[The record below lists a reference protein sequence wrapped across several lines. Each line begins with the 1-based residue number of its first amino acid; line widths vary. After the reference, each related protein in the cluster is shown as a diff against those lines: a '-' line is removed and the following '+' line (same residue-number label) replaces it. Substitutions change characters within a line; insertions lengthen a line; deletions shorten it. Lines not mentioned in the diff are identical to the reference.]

1 MYGLVAQHACGPQLS
16 HHPVTTWL
24 TGSALPRRFF
34 FFWLVMFLVHQ
45 MAVAMFRLMGAIGR
59 TLVVATTLGS
69 TLVLAI
75 VTMSGFVLAYPQA
88 RPLHMPLHLRT
99 SRDVVL
105 LPRRYLGE
113 LLTSCFQ
120 TSGVQLSSMPPC
132 AA

>member
-1 MYGLVAQHACGPQLS
+1 MYGCSPCCVWH
-16 HHPVTTWL
+16 
-24 TGSALPRRFF
+24 TGLYAVSLRFCRFF

-88 RPLHMPLHLRT
+88 NPNHNHPLEANRI
-99 SRDVVL
+99 SRL
-105 LPRRYLGE
+105 
-113 LLTSCFQ
+113 C
-120 TSGVQLSSMPPC
+120 
-132 AA
+132 

>member
-1 MYGLVAQHACGPQLS
+1 MWGC
-16 HHPVTTWL
+16 
-24 TGSALPRRFF
+24 RFF

-88 RPLHMPLHLRT
+88 CPLNTPYRPNTLDGTGCL
-99 SRDVVL
+99 
-105 LPRRYLGE
+105 
-113 LLTSCFQ
+113 C
-120 TSGVQLSSMPPC
+120 
-132 AA
+132 